1 VSLSSLPTRALIA
14 ALFAALVVPTAA
26 GAGLSLRGVDT
37 GGYPTVRVT
46 LVSPV
51 ATSTP
56 PTLTEN
62 GRRVVGMQA
71 SNLASAKSVVVAI
84 DRSRSMAGARL
95 ADALAAARVFVRAKV
110 DADRVSVVAFGS
122 RAVQLTPFSSS
133 PSDAVG
139 ALRGLKVDTKS
150 GTALYDG
157 LRLSANAL
165 RAQDGRSRVVVVLT
179 DGKDVSSNA
188 SLEDALAAA
197 HDAAALVYPIAIGG
211 SEATTAPLRQMA
223 RDTGGTFKSAAT
235 SSELSA
241 VYSSLAA
248 ELKRTWR
255 MEYVTAARPGERLHL
270 RAVLNPEGAAST
282 DVTIPGTVE
291 APGGGADKL
300 PSPLY
305 TPLGGLLL
313 TLLVAF
319 LVLTACGF
327 LFASSKG
334 SWVKTRLAP
343 HVDGGPRKKLRRDR
357 SERLAA
363 LAGLFKAT
371 EQAFG
376 HRRLWQRLHR
386 KLERADLPLR
396 TVEFVYLMLG
406 CGFGLAFFAALTGR
420 SSLGILIALAI
431 GAGIPYGW
439 VSLKAKRRMAAFE
452 NQLPDLLV
460 TLAASLKAGH
470 SFKQGIQT
478 VVDEGQ
484 EPASKELGRVITDTR
499 LGRPMDE
506 ALAETAERIGS
517 KNFSFVITA
526 VTIQRQVGGSLAG
539 LFDMVADTVRQRQQF
554 ARKIKS
560 LTAMGRASAYVL
572 VGLPFFIAF
581 AITLL
586 NPSYMD
592 PLYHTS
598 TGHTL
603 IMVGLVMMA
612 FGSLILKKLVS
623 FRG

>member
-1 VSLSSLPTRALIA
+1 MSRGLRTPLFIA
-14 ALFAALVVPTAA
+14 ALLAALAA
-26 GAGLSLRGVDT
+26 PSAAVASLSLRGVDT
-37 GGYPTVRVT
+37 SGYPTVRVT

-62 GRRVVGMQA
+62 GNRVVGLQA
-71 SNLASAKSVVVAI
+71 VNLASAKSVVVAI

-95 ADALAAARVFVRAKV
+95 DDALAAARVFLHAKLA
-110 DADRVSVVAFGS
+110 ADRVAVVAFGS

-133 PSDAVG
+133 TTDAVG
-139 ALRGLKVDTKS
+139 ALRGLKVDAKN
-150 GTALYDG
+150 GTALYDA

-165 RAQDGRSRVVVVLT
+165 RAQDGRARVIVLLT
-179 DGKDVSSNA
+179 DGKDVSSTT
-188 SLEDALAAA
+188 SLEDALASA
-197 HDAAALVYPIAIGG
+197 HSAAALVYPTAIGG
-211 SEATTAPLRQMA
+211 SDATTAPLRKMA
-223 RDTGGTFKSAAT
+223 QETGGTFKSAAT
-235 SSELSA
+235 SSALSA

-248 ELKRTWR
+248 ELKSTWR
-255 MEYVTAARPGERLHL
+255 FEYVTAARPGERLHL

-282 DVTIPGTVE
+282 DLTIPGSLE
-291 APGGGADKL
+291 ATSGSSSQL

-305 TPLGGLLL
+305 TPLGALLL
-313 TLLVAF
+313 TMLVAF

-327 LFASSKG
+327 LFASAKG
-334 SWVKTRLAP
+334 SWVKARLAP
-343 HVDGGPRKKLRRDR
+343 HVEGGPRKSRKREKG
-357 SERLAA
+357 ERLAA
-363 LAGLFKAT
+363 LAGLFRTT

-376 HRRLWQRLHR
+376 HRRLWLKVHR

-406 CGFGLAFFAALTGR
+406 CGFVLALFAAMSGR
-420 SSLGILIALAI
+420 SSLGILIALAV
-431 GAGIPYGW
+431 GAALPYLW
-439 VSLKAKRRMAAFE
+439 VSFKAKRRMTAFE
-452 NQLPDLLV
+452 DQLPDLLV

-484 EPASKELGRVITDTR
+484 EPASKELGRVVTDTR

-506 ALAETAERIGS
+506 ALADTAERIGS
-517 KNFSFVITA
+517 SNFAFVITA

-554 ARKIKS
+554 ARKIKG

-572 VGLPFFIAF
+572 VGLPFFVAF
-581 AITLL
+581 AMTLL

-598 TGHTL
+598 TGHKL

>member
-1 VSLSSLPTRALIA
+1 VSRRRPTRVLIA
-14 ALFAALVVPTAA
+14 ALFAALVAPSAA
-26 GAGLSLRGVDT
+26 AAALSLRGVDT
-37 GGYPTVRVT
+37 SGYPTVRVT

-51 ATSTP
+51 ATSAL

-62 GRRVVGMQA
+62 GNRVVGLQA
-71 SNLASAKSVVVAI
+71 VNLASAKSVVVAI
-84 DRSRSMAGARL
+84 DRSRSMAGVKL
-95 ADALAAARVFVRAKV
+95 DDALAAARVFLHAKTA
-110 DADRVSVVAFGS
+110 ADRVAVVAFGS
-122 RAVQLTPFSSS
+122 RAVQLTPFSSFAN
-133 PSDAVG
+133 DAVG
-139 ALRGLKVDTKS
+139 ALRGLKVDAKD
-150 GTALYDG
+150 GTALNDA

-165 RAQDGRSRVVVVLT
+165 RSQQGRARVIVLLT
-179 DGKDVSSNA
+179 DGKDVSSNT
-188 SLEDALAAA
+188 SLNDALAAA
-197 HDAAALVYPIAIGG
+197 HDAATLLYPIAIGG
-211 SEATTAPLRQMA
+211 SEATTAPLRKMA
-223 RDTGGTFKSAAT
+223 RDTGGTFKSAAKSSALT
-235 SSELSA
+235 S

-255 MEYVTAARPGERLHL
+255 VEYVTAARPGERLHL

-282 DVTIPGTVE
+282 DLTIPGALDAT
-291 APGGGADKL
+291 GGGRDSL

-305 TPLGGLLL
+305 TPLGGLVL
-313 TLLVAF
+313 TMLVAF

-327 LFASSKG
+327 LFASAKG

-343 HVDGGPRKKLRRDR
+343 HVEGGPRKSRKREKG
-357 SERLAA
+357 ERLAA

-371 EQAFG
+371 ETAFG
-376 HRRLWQRLHR
+376 HRRLWQKLHR

-406 CGFGLAFFAALTGR
+406 CGFAFAFFAAITGR
-420 SSLGILIALAI
+420 SSLGILIALVI
-431 GAGIPYGW
+431 GAAIPYGW
-439 VSLKAKRRMAAFE
+439 VSFKARRRMAAFE

-506 ALAETAERIGS
+506 ALADTAERIGS

-526 VTIQRQVGGSLAG
+526 VAIQRQVGGSLAG

-554 ARKIKS
+554 ARKIKG

-572 VGLPFFIAF
+572 IGLPFFVAF
-581 AITLL
+581 ALTLL
-586 NPSYMD
+586 NPTYMD

-603 IMVGLVMMA
+603 IMVGLAMMA

>member
-1 VSLSSLPTRALIA
+1 MSRRPTGRALIA
-14 ALFAALVVPTAA
+14 AVVAALAA
-26 GAGLSLRGVDT
+26 PVAADAALSLRAVDT
-37 GGYPTVRVT
+37 SGYPTVRAT
-46 LVSPV
+46 LVAPV
-51 ATSTP
+51 AADAP

-62 GRRVVGMQA
+62 GRRVVGLQA
-71 SNLASAKSVVVAI
+71 VNLASTKSVVVAI
-84 DRSRSMAGARL
+84 DRSRSMAGAKL
-95 ADALAAARVFVRAKV
+95 EDALAAARAFVRTKARS
-110 DADRVSVVAFGS
+110 DRVSVVAFGS
-122 RAVQLTPFSSS
+122 RAVQLTPFASSTV
-133 PSDAVG
+133 DADD
-139 ALRGLKVDTKS
+139 ALRVLSVDRRN
-150 GTALYDG
+150 GTALDDA
-157 LRLSANAL
+157 LQLSASVL
-165 RAQDGRSRVVVVLT
+165 RAEQGRARVVVLLT
-179 DGKDVSSNA
+179 DGKDVSSEV
-188 SLEDALAAA
+188 SLTQALATA
-197 HDAAALVYPIAIGG
+197 HDTGTLVYPIAIGG
-211 SEATTAPLRQMA
+211 SDAATAPLRRMA
-223 RDTGGTFKSAAT
+223 KETGGTFRSAVKS
-235 SSELSA
+235 SGLSA
-241 VYSSLAA
+241 VYSSIAN

-255 MEYVTAARPGERLHL
+255 IEYVTAARPGERVHL
-270 RAVLNPEGAAST
+270 RVALNPEGAAST
-282 DVTIPGTVE
+282 DLTIPGE
-291 APGGGADKL
+291 AKAPGNGSEL

-305 TPLGGLLL
+305 SPVGALVL

-327 LFASSKG
+327 LFASAKG
-334 SWVKTRLAP
+334 SWVKSRLAP
-343 HVDGGPRKKLRRDR
+343 HVEGGQRKSQKREKG
-357 SERLAA
+357 ERLAA
-363 LAGLFKAT
+363 LAGLFRAT

-376 HRRLWQRLHR
+376 HRRVWLRLQR

-396 TVEFVYLMLG
+396 TVEFAYLIVG
-406 CGFGLAFFAALTGR
+406 CGFVVALLAALTGR
-420 SSLGILIALAI
+420 SSLGILIALGV
-431 GAGIPYGW
+431 GAAIPYCW
-439 VSLKAKRRMAAFE
+439 VSFTARRRMNAFE

-517 KNFSFVITA
+517 KNFAFVITA

-554 ARKIKS
+554 ARKIKG

-572 VGLPFFIAF
+572 IGLPFFVAF
-581 AITLL
+581 ALTLL
-586 NPSYMD
+586 NPSYMH
-592 PLYHTS
+592 PLYATS